1 MLKKLVT
8 SSAILLLALTG
19 ACGGDSAT
27 SDPVAT
33 DDTTGE
39 SSDSEALTKEEFI
52 EQGDTI
58 CLALSMASEEVEPPD
73 SPEGMPLYLTE
84 LVGQAEEAL
93 RQFELLEP
101 PADGQDVH
109 ESLIEALSASIATVE
124 GAITA
129 YENGDQVTGGDLLA
143 QATDEGDAADEE
155 LQAYGFEQCGSV
167 APAEEGDA
175 PADGEESSE
184 PAE

>member
-1 MLKKLVT
+1 MLKKLGT
-8 SSAILLLALTG
+8 TFAIVLLALAG
-19 ACGGDSAT
+19 ACGGDSDT
-27 SDPVAT
+27 SDTAAT
-33 DDTTGE
+33 DDTAEDG
-39 SSDSEALTKEEFI
+39 SDSESLTKAEFI

-109 ESLIEALSASIATVE
+109 ESLILALGTSIATVE

-129 YENGDQVTGGDLLA
+129 YENGDQVTGGDLLT
-143 QATDEGDAADEE
+143 QAAEEGDAADEE
-155 LQAYGFEQCGSV
+155 LQAYGFEQCGKL

-175 PADGEESSE
+175 PAEGDGSSE

>member
-1 MLKKLVT
+1 MLRKLGT
-8 SSAILLLALTG
+8 TFAILLLALAG
-19 ACGGDSAT
+19 ACGGDSDS

-33 DDTTGE
+33 DDTSEE
-39 SSDSEALTKEEFI
+39 SSESDALTKEEFI

-58 CLALSMASEEVEPPD
+58 CLALAMASDEVEPPD

-84 LVGQAEEAL
+84 LVGQAEEAQ

-109 ESLIEALSASIATVE
+109 QSLILALGTSIATVE

-129 YENGDQVTGGDLLA
+129 YENGDQVTGGDLLN
-143 QATDEGDAADEE
+143 QAAEEGDAADEE
-155 LQAYGFEQCGSV
+155 LQAYGFQQCGKLT
-167 APAEEGDA
+167 PAEEGDA
-175 PADGEESSE
+175 PAEGDGSSE